1 MTIVRAAW
9 LSLLGVT
16 IALAPRVA
24 WACAVCTGKD
34 DAAVSLAMLKGTAL
48 LSLLPLALIGGLV
61 WYLRRRAREVA
72 AGRVASGVPAA
83 PHRVEAG
90 LDHRV

>member
-1 MTIVRAAW
+1 VTVVCAAW
-9 LSLLGVT
+9 RLALFGVAV
-16 IALAPRVA
+16 ALAPRAA
-24 WACAVCTGKD
+24 WACAVCTGQD

-72 AGRVASGVPAA
+72 AGRVASSGPEA
-83 PHRVEAG
+83 PR
-90 LDHRV
+90 